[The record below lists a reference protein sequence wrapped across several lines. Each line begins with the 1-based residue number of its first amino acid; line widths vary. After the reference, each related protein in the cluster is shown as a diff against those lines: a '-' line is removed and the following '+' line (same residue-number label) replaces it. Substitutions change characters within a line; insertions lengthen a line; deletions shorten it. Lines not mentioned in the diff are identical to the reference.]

1 MPGKLLYTAS
11 TYSHIANFHLPYL
24 RAFREAGWIVHVAC
38 GGTAMALPEAD
49 RVVDVPFAKR
59 MTAPENLGCARRL
72 GELMKREAYDLVIT
86 HTSLAAFFTRLPLL
100 GRKDRPRVINTVHG
114 YLFDD
119 DTTVPKRQILL
130 AAERLTA
137 PCTDLVL
144 VMNRADEALA
154 RRYRL
159 GGEIGFI
166 PGMGVPYGR
175 LDAVSE
181 TDGRTYRR
189 ELGIPDTAFL
199 MVYAAEFSRRKHQA
213 FLIQALRGLPE
224 RAMLLLPGEGAERGA
239 CRALAE
245 ELGLAERVRFPGQL
259 GDPSLCYR
267 AADCAVSSSRS
278 EGLPFN
284 IMEAMHAGLPVVASA
299 TGGIPEVVVD
309 GETGY
314 LVPIDQL
321 HDGTGTPTDPDKF
334 VHDMADAINRIM
346 RDPELAKKMGEAGY
360 ARARD
365 KFSWE
370 SIADATI
377 EVYKKILGE

>member
-24 RAFREAGWIVHVAC
+24 RAFREAGWTVHVAC

-72 GELMKREAYDLVIT
+72 GELMKCEAYDLVIT

-119 DTTVPKRQILL
+119 DTTAPKRQILL

-239 CRALAE
+239 CQALAE

-284 IMEAMHAGLPVVASA
+284 IMEAMHAGLPVVASDVK
-299 TGGIPEVVVD
+299 GHRDLLGD
-309 GETGY
+309 GCGLLYPYDDRAAFQKAVT
-314 LVPIDQL
+314 LLMDSP
-321 HDGTGTPTDPDKF
+321 
-334 VHDMADAINRIM
+334 
-346 RDPELAKKMGEAGY
+346 GEALRLCLAAAGAAERLRLEAVLPQVLEAY
-360 ARARD
+360 GLIVPAETQEPSGSVR
-365 KFSWE
+365 
-370 SIADATI
+370 T
-377 EVYKKILGE
+377 